1 MADDKQ
7 INLRLP
13 VTLYEQL
20 TIASE
25 TTGVPKNRIF
35 NDAVTAATNGYDGTY
50 DKPKYVHTCVRLPGE
65 KHDAVRSMA
74 NQKYGTINTMLVQLL
89 ADYLGV
95 EPCLAVE
102 VKENE

>member
-20 TIASE
+20 SIASE
-25 TTGVPKNRIF
+25 TTGVSKNRIF

-50 DKPKYVHTCVRLPGE
+50 EKPKYVHTCVRLPG
-65 KHDAVRSMA
+65 KRRDAVRSMA
-74 NQKYGTINTMLVQLL
+74 NQKYGTINTMLVQML

-95 EPCLAVE
+95 EPCVAI
-102 VKENE
+102 KEGE